1 MKTYKYKISILLIA
15 VVLMITGCTSS
26 FDEVNTDPDNPSAQL
41 VPATNILAYCL
52 RYSSDNMFDEW
63 FDLNESCG
71 FSGQIAKWMYT
82 DEGYYS
88 FRPTTN
94 TSSWNVCYYTVSNLQ
109 SIINKSTEGSNM
121 WAAATIFQC
130 QIYQVITDRWGN
142 VPYANALKLA
152 DGVTKPT
159 YDKQSVIYPD
169 LLKRLKVAV
178 EALGTNDDAL
188 GNGDVLLN
196 GDITAWKKYGNS
208 LRLRIAARIAN
219 IDPNDAKSTF
229 EEILGN
235 PSKYPVLASNDD
247 NVFFQW
253 NNEYPEPYSDY
264 FLTRPNEYGVSKLM
278 VETLKGTNDPRL
290 SVYAKPTT
298 NWIALSPAE
307 QIAQIDTKYAGYQN
321 GLEAAAAVAAYS
333 GIGTRF
339 MAVNSLTGFSP
350 WMRSCETYF
359 AIAYAASKG
368 WSVGMTQKAAYEKG
382 VKLSLEEN
390 GFDESNI
397 STFLANGGK
406 YDGTQA
412 QLFTQWWVSVFK
424 NGMEAWS
431 LFRMSGY
438 PSGNLIAPDSY
449 WTGHNTPPM
458 CYGYPDTER
467 NLNKENCA
475 PEAAAEKDY
484 FWGKQMW
491 WDTRTGLK

>member
-1 MKTYKYKISILLIA
+1 MKTYKLKISALLM
-15 VVLMITGCTSS
+15 VVALMITGCTST
-26 FDEVNTDPDNPSAQL
+26 FDKVNTDPDNPNAQI

-88 FRPTTN
+88 FRPTVN
-94 TSSWNVCYYTVSNLQ
+94 TASWNVCYYTVSNLQ
-109 SIINKSTEGSNM
+109 SVIDKSEVGSNM

-130 QIYQVITDRWGN
+130 QIFQVISDRWGN
-142 VPYANALKLA
+142 VPYSNALKLA
-152 DGVTKPT
+152 SGVTKPT
-159 YDKQSVIYPD
+159 YDKQSAIYPD
-169 LLKRLKVAV
+169 LLKRLKAAV
-178 EALGTNDDAL
+178 EALGTKSDKL
-188 GNGDVLLN
+188 GAGDVLLN
-196 GDITAWKKYGNS
+196 GNITAWKKYGNS

-219 IDPNDAKSTF
+219 VDPNDAKSTF

-235 PSKYPVLASNDD
+235 PSKYPVLASNSD

-253 NNEYPEPYSDY
+253 NSEYPEPYADY
-264 FLTRPNEYGVSKLM
+264 YQTRPNEYGVSKLM
-278 VETLKGTNDPRL
+278 VETLSGTNDPRL
-290 SVYAKPTT
+290 SVYAKPTSNYT
-298 NWIALSPAE
+298 NGVSGA
-307 QIAQIDTKYAGYQN
+307 AQYAGYQN
-321 GLEAAAAVAAYS
+321 GLEATAAVAAYS

-339 MAVNSLTGFSP
+339 MSTTSLTGFSP

-368 WSVGMTQKAAYEKG
+368 WNVGMTQQAAYEQA
-382 VKLSLEEN
+382 VTLSIQEN
-390 GFDESNI
+390 GGSASDV

-438 PSGNLIAPDSY
+438 PSGNVIAPDSY
-449 WTGHNTPPM
+449 FPGHNTPPM

-475 PEAAAEKDY
+475 PEAAAESDY

-491 WDTRTGLK
+491 WDKRTGLK

>member
-1 MKTYKYKISILLIA
+1 MKIYKIKISVLLMAI
-15 VVLMITGCTSS
+15 VLVMTGCTSS
-26 FDEVNTDPDNPSAQL
+26 FDEVNSDPDNPNGTD
-41 VPATNILAYCL
+41 VPLTNTLAYCL
-52 RYSSDNMFDEW
+52 RYSTDNMFDEW

-88 FRPTTN
+88 FRPTVN
-94 TSSWNVCYYTVSNLQ
+94 TASWNVCYLTASNLQ
-109 SIINKSTEGSNM
+109 AIIDKSTEGSNM
-121 WAAATIFQC
+121 WAVATIFQC
-130 QIYQVITDRWGN
+130 QIFQVISDRWGN
-142 VPYANALKLA
+142 VPYSDALKLE
-152 DGVTKPT
+152 DGVTKPA

-169 LLKRLKVAV
+169 LLKRLKTAV
-178 EALGTNDDAL
+178 EALDVNGDAL
-188 GNGDVLLN
+188 GKGDVLLN

-219 IDPNDAKSTF
+219 IDPTDAQSTF

-235 PSKYPVLASNDD
+235 TTKYPILQSNAD
-247 NVFFQW
+247 NVSFQW
-253 NNEYPEPYSDY
+253 DNEYPEPYADY
-264 FLTRPNEYGVSKLM
+264 YQTRPNEYGVSKLM
-278 VETLKGTNDPRL
+278 VETLKGSNDPRL
-290 SVYAKPTT
+290 SVYAKQTADYTNGNSTT
-298 NWIALSPAE
+298 P
-307 QIAQIDTKYAGYQN
+307 YVGYQN
-321 GLEAAAAVAAYS
+321 GLEAAANVSAYS

-339 MAVNSLTGFSP
+339 MSIDGSLTGFSP

-368 WSVGMTQKAAYEKG
+368 WSVGMTQKAAYEKA
-382 VKLSLEEN
+382 VTLSITEN
-390 GFDESNI
+390 GGTDSDAT
-397 STFLANGGK
+397 TFLANSGL
-406 YDGTQA
+406 YDGTQK

-438 PSGNLIAPDSY
+438 PSGNVIAPDSY
-449 WTGHNTPPM
+449 YSGHNTPPM

-467 NLNKENCA
+467 NLNSTNCA
-475 PEAAAEKDY
+475 PEAAAESDY